1 MPTYATFLLG
11 GDLSLRCLS
20 KPTHTHAFGSLTPAY
35 QMRIITSKTLKIK
48 IRTHTHTLIK
58 FRHQKWVFY
67 LQHVHFRE
75 INFYTHIDT

>member
-20 KPTHTHAFGSLTPAY
+20 KPTRIWLTHTCLSNANNNVDDVEN
-35 QMRIITSKTLKIK
+35 KN
-48 IRTHTHTLIK
+48 THTHTLIK